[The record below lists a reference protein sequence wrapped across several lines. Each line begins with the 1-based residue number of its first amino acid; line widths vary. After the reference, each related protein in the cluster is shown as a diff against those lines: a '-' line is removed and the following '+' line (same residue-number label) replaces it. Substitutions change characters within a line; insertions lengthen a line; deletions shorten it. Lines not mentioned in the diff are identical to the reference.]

1 MAMPTPGARRSK
13 AAPRACSPSRS
24 ISTCCAR
31 RSTQGWRLRARL
43 ARRRATSP
51 SFRAR
56 RPTGKSLRFIGR
68 RSLQCQASLRKIFLF
83 HFSEIHDCLPPSRP
97 DERDVRVVTNVGRVA
112 MDALRP
118 RDERLVMRTA
128 KSRGPGA
135 PTLASSLADDDREA
149 TVAKKPGTPGRSRI
163 SRKPFAQGM
172 PDRFGVPVVTCLR
185 AFFVARKAAGAF
197 VHPAFPAPSVLG
209 SDVDAQLRQILPRE
223 CSCSSLRGAQR
234 RSNPDYSRGNSL
246 DCFASLAMTA
256 ELFDN

>member
-1 MAMPTPGARRSK
+1 MPTPGARRSK

-31 RSTQGWRLRARL
+31 RSTQGWRLRAKL
-43 ARRRATSP
+43 AQRRATSP
-51 SFRAR
+51 SFRGAPR
-56 RPTGKSLRFIGR
+56 NDEGAFCPTGKSLRFIGR
-68 RSLQCQASLRKIFLF
+68 RSLQCQASLRKILLF

-149 TVAKKPGTPGRSRI
+149 TEANKPGTPGRSRI
-163 SRKPFAQGM
+163 SRKPLRRGCRLFWL
-172 PDRFGVPVVTCLR
+172 PCRCLR
-185 AFFVARKAAGAF
+185 AQKCISFARKARGCGL
-197 VHPAFPAPSVLG
+197 HPAFPAPSRL
-209 SDVDAQLRQILPRE
+209 
-223 CSCSSLRGAQR
+223 
-234 RSNPDYSRGNSL
+234 
-246 DCFASLAMTA
+246 
-256 ELFDN
+256 